1 MSTENLPQSP
11 EQSPEQPPRKP
22 RVAVVFGGRSSEH
35 GISVVTAGAVLGAI
49 DRTKYDVLPI
59 GITRDGRWALTAD
72 EPERMAITDRRT
84 PDVDELAESTEGGVV
99 LPVDPANREV
109 VYSEPGSVPKAL
121 GEVDVVFPVLHGPYG
136 EDGTLQG
143 LLELSGVPYVGSGVL
158 ASAVGQDKE
167 YMKAVF
173 TSYGLKVG
181 PYVVIRPREWEQDR
195 SGARAKIVDFAG
207 EHGWPLFV
215 KPARAGSSIGITKVD
230 DLAGLDE
237 AIEEARRHD
246 PKILVE
252 AALRGR
258 EIECGV
264 LEFEDGP
271 RASVP
276 AEIPP
281 PSEHAYYDFE
291 AKYID
296 STPGIVPAPLTDE
309 QTAEVRR
316 LAVEAFDAASCEGL
330 VRADF
335 FLTEDDE
342 FVINEINTMPGFT
355 PISMYPQMWQA
366 TGVGYP
372 GGGAGRARAPRRR
385 PGGLRCRSR
394 PRPPRRRPPRGP
406 PSRSMISGFPSPPP
420 AGGSVRS
427 AFRHNSVTD
436 APGPGSAGTA
446 ADSPSSAE
454 GQPATEIDRRD
465 RAGEGLEMND
475 RTGQGA
481 GDAVHLLDLGD
492 HHATQLVDGVG
503 LGADDDVIGSCHVLG
518 LDHSRDLADRLGD
531 GRRLADL
538 RLDQDVRLYHG
549 TSRAATRIMWG
560 KGTPRYRVAA
570 PRGETRGGRAVR
582 AGVPR

>member
-11 EQSPEQPPRKP
+11 EQPARKP

-35 GISVVTAGAVLGAI
+35 GISTVTAGAVLSAI

-59 GITRDGRWALTAD
+59 GITREGRWVLTAD
-72 EPERMAITDRRT
+72 EPERMAIAERRT
-84 PDVDELAESTEGGVV
+84 PEVGDLAESTEGGVV
-99 LPVDPANREV
+99 LPVDPASREV

-167 YMKAVF
+167 YMKRVF
-173 TSYGLKVG
+173 ASFGLAVG
-181 PYVVIRPREWEQDR
+181 PYLVIRPREWQQDE
-195 SGARAKIVDFAG
+195 SAARKRIVDFAG

-230 DLAGLDE
+230 DLSGLDE
-237 AIEEARRHD
+237 AIAEAQSHD
-246 PKILVE
+246 PKILIE
-252 AALRGR
+252 AAVRGR
-258 EIECGV
+258 EIEVGV

-296 STPGIVPAPLTDE
+296 STPGIVPAPLTPE
-309 QTAEVRR
+309 ETADVQR
-316 LAVEAFDAASCEGL
+316 LAVDAFEAASCEGL

-335 FLTEDDE
+335 FLAEDGE

-366 TGVGYP
+366 TGVTYP
-372 GGGAGRARAPRRR
+372 DLIDRLIQAALNRST
-385 PGGLRCRSR
+385 GLR
-394 PRPPRRRPPRGP
+394 
-406 PSRSMISGFPSPPP
+406 
-420 AGGSVRS
+420 
-427 AFRHNSVTD
+427 
-436 APGPGSAGTA
+436 
-446 ADSPSSAE
+446 
-454 GQPATEIDRRD
+454 
-465 RAGEGLEMND
+465 
-475 RTGQGA
+475 
-481 GDAVHLLDLGD
+481 
-492 HHATQLVDGVG
+492 
-503 LGADDDVIGSCHVLG
+503 
-518 LDHSRDLADRLGD
+518 
-531 GRRLADL
+531 
-538 RLDQDVRLYHG
+538 
-549 TSRAATRIMWG
+549 
-560 KGTPRYRVAA
+560 
-570 PRGETRGGRAVR
+570 
-582 AGVPR
+582 

>member
-11 EQSPEQPPRKP
+11 EQAPRKP

-35 GISVVTAGAVLGAI
+35 GISVVTAGAVLRAI

-59 GITRDGRWALTAD
+59 GITLDGRWALTAD
-72 EPERMAITDRRT
+72 EPERMAIVDRQQ
-84 PDVDELAESTEGGVV
+84 PSVDLLAESDEGAVI
-99 LPVDPANREV
+99 LPVDPSNREV

-167 YMKAVF
+167 YMKRVF
-173 TSYGLKVG
+173 TSFGLKVG
-181 PYVVIRPREWEQDR
+181 PYTVIRPREWELDPA
-195 SGARAKIVDFAG
+195 GARKRIAEFAG
-207 EHGWPLFV
+207 EHGWPLFI
-215 KPARAGSSIGITKVD
+215 KPARAGSSFGITKVD
-230 DLAGLDE
+230 SFEGLEE
-237 AIEEARRHD
+237 AFEEARRHD
-246 PKILVE
+246 PKIIVE
-252 AALRGR
+252 ALLRGR

-281 PSEHAYYDFE
+281 VQSHDFYDFE

-296 STPGIVPAPLTDE
+296 SAPGIVPAPLTEE

-335 FLTEDDE
+335 FLTEDGE

-355 PISMYPQMWQA
+355 PISMYPRMWEE

-372 GGGAGRARAPRRR
+372 ELVDLLVQAALRRST
-385 PGGLRCRSR
+385 GLR
-394 PRPPRRRPPRGP
+394 
-406 PSRSMISGFPSPPP
+406 
-420 AGGSVRS
+420 
-427 AFRHNSVTD
+427 
-436 APGPGSAGTA
+436 
-446 ADSPSSAE
+446 
-454 GQPATEIDRRD
+454 
-465 RAGEGLEMND
+465 
-475 RTGQGA
+475 
-481 GDAVHLLDLGD
+481 
-492 HHATQLVDGVG
+492 
-503 LGADDDVIGSCHVLG
+503 
-518 LDHSRDLADRLGD
+518 
-531 GRRLADL
+531 
-538 RLDQDVRLYHG
+538 
-549 TSRAATRIMWG
+549 
-560 KGTPRYRVAA
+560 
-570 PRGETRGGRAVR
+570 
-582 AGVPR
+582 

>member
-1 MSTENLPQSP
+1 MSTQNLP
-11 EQSPEQPPRKP
+11 QSPEQPPRKP

-35 GISVVTAGAVLGAI
+35 GISVVTAGAVLKAI

-72 EPERMAITDRRT
+72 EPDRMAIVDRLQ
-84 PDVDELAESTEGGVV
+84 PSVDQLADAAEGTVV
-99 LPVDPANREV
+99 LPLEPANREV

-167 YMKAVF
+167 YMKRVF
-173 TSYGLKVG
+173 TSFGLKVG
-181 PYVVIRPREWEQDR
+181 PYVVIRPREWENDE
-195 SGARAKIVDFAG
+195 SAARRRIIDFAG

-230 DLAGLDE
+230 DLSGLDE
-237 AIEEARRHD
+237 AIAEAQRHD

-281 PSEHAYYDFE
+281 PDAHAYYDFE

-296 STPGIVPAPLTDE
+296 STPGMVPAPLTGE
-309 QTAEVRR
+309 ETAEVRR
-316 LAVEAFDAASCEGL
+316 LAVEAFEAAGCEGL

-335 FLTEDDE
+335 FLTEDGG

-355 PISMYPQMWQA
+355 PISMYPKMWQA
-366 TGVGYP
+366 TGIEYP
-372 GGGAGRARAPRRR
+372 ELVDRLVRAALRRR
-385 PGGLRCRSR
+385 TGLR
-394 PRPPRRRPPRGP
+394 
-406 PSRSMISGFPSPPP
+406 
-420 AGGSVRS
+420 
-427 AFRHNSVTD
+427 
-436 APGPGSAGTA
+436 
-446 ADSPSSAE
+446 
-454 GQPATEIDRRD
+454 
-465 RAGEGLEMND
+465 
-475 RTGQGA
+475 
-481 GDAVHLLDLGD
+481 
-492 HHATQLVDGVG
+492 
-503 LGADDDVIGSCHVLG
+503 
-518 LDHSRDLADRLGD
+518 
-531 GRRLADL
+531 
-538 RLDQDVRLYHG
+538 
-549 TSRAATRIMWG
+549 
-560 KGTPRYRVAA
+560 
-570 PRGETRGGRAVR
+570 
-582 AGVPR
+582 

>member
-11 EQSPEQPPRKP
+11 EQPARKP

-35 GISVVTAGAVLGAI
+35 GISMVTAGAVLTAI

-59 GITRDGRWALTAD
+59 GITREGRWVLTAD
-72 EPERMAITDRRT
+72 EPERMAIADRRT
-84 PDVDELAESTEGGVV
+84 PEVADLAEEHEGGVV
-99 LPVDPANREV
+99 LPVDPTSREV

-167 YMKAVF
+167 YMKRILA
-173 TSYGLKVG
+173 SYGLKVG
-181 PYVVIRPREWEQDR
+181 PYLVIRPREWDR
-195 SGARAKIVDFAG
+195 DESAVRKRIVDFAG

-230 DLAGLDE
+230 GLAGLDE
-237 AIEEARRHD
+237 AIAEARRHD

-281 PSEHAYYDFE
+281 PDAHAYYDFE

-296 STPGIVPAPLTDE
+296 STPGVVPAPLTE
-309 QTAEVRR
+309 GQTAEVRR
-316 LAVEAFDAASCEGL
+316 LAVEAFEATSCEGL

-335 FLTEDDE
+335 FLTEDGE

-372 GGGAGRARAPRRR
+372 ELVDRLVQAALRR
-385 PGGLRCRSR
+385 PTGLR
-394 PRPPRRRPPRGP
+394 
-406 PSRSMISGFPSPPP
+406 
-420 AGGSVRS
+420 
-427 AFRHNSVTD
+427 
-436 APGPGSAGTA
+436 
-446 ADSPSSAE
+446 
-454 GQPATEIDRRD
+454 
-465 RAGEGLEMND
+465 
-475 RTGQGA
+475 
-481 GDAVHLLDLGD
+481 
-492 HHATQLVDGVG
+492 
-503 LGADDDVIGSCHVLG
+503 
-518 LDHSRDLADRLGD
+518 
-531 GRRLADL
+531 
-538 RLDQDVRLYHG
+538 
-549 TSRAATRIMWG
+549 
-560 KGTPRYRVAA
+560 
-570 PRGETRGGRAVR
+570 
-582 AGVPR
+582 